1 LKSNYLKIF
10 FRIIEIMKMKLDN
23 FKKVIIITK
32 EFGRKLRIE
41 TKCLNLGSQK

>member
-32 EFGRKLRIE
+32 EFGRKIE
-41 TKCLNLGSQK
+41 N